1 MRRFVALI
9 VILTMV
15 PGAALLGQ
23 SSGGGS
29 GSAGSEQTGGSDTA
43 ATESPSP
50 REVARQ
56 ASRDA
61 ARDAGDFKPSWWGF
75 GAFSASILISPLIG
89 GGIVT
94 LVGYTVEG
102 DVQVP
107 AMRMVEIEERYG
119 DDYRLLDVYEEEYE
133 KTYGNIKKQRQGG
146 RALLGTGIAFGV
158 YVVLYAAI
166 LASY

>member
-1 MRRFVALI
+1 MRRFVALV
-9 VILTMV
+9 VIMTMV
-15 PGAALLGQ
+15 PGAALFAQKSAGER
-23 SSGGGS
+23 SDT
-29 GSAGSEQTGGSDTA
+29 AGSE
-43 ATESPSP
+43 SPAP

-61 ARDAGDFKPSWWGF
+61 ANDAGDFKPSWWGF
-75 GAFSASILISPLIG
+75 GGFAASMLISPLIG

-107 AMRMVEIEERYG
+107 AMRMVEVEERYG
-119 DDYRLLDVYEEEYE
+119 NDYRLLDVYEEEYQD
-133 KTYGNIKKQRQGG
+133 TYGKIKKQRQGG

-158 YVVLYAAI
+158 YVALYAAL

>member
-1 MRRFVALI
+1 MKRFVALLL
-9 VILTMV
+9 ILTMM

-23 SSGGGS
+23 ASGGD
-29 GSAGSEQTGGSDTA
+29 GSDSA
-43 ATESPSP
+43 EAESPAP

-61 ARDAGDFKPSWWGF
+61 ARDAGDYTPSWWGF
-75 GAFSASILISPLIG
+75 GGFAASMLISPLIG

-107 AMRMVEIEERYG
+107 AMRMVEVEERYG

-133 KTYGNIKKQRQGG
+133 DTYGKIKKQRQGG
-146 RALLGTGIAFGV
+146 RALLGTGIAFGL
-158 YVVLYAAI
+158 YVALYAAI